1 MIHRMYPVV
10 FVALMALPAGAQD
23 RGVLAID
30 EEAGRYAFSFDSEA
44 DALNMCGTTGCEVV
58 ATFSACLA
66 VAYSRVMI
74 QQEQSVWTWIEADT
88 EEAAGRE
95 ALDDCERS
103 GGAACEVLNV
113 YCAADSEN
121 SRAAS
126 TAGQQP
132 PPATAPAQLPPEIE
146 ADRFLLQVETAIQEQ
161 DFQGAKTTIDRILE
175 LQAEHNLELPEQFSF
190 QYAQVLERLGL
201 YDEAMETVTRY
212 LTRVGRAGEFYR
224 EALALLND
232 AESAKATAI
241 EAAAEAARRPAG
253 ETRVFDGMEFVW
265 VPAGEF
271 RMGSNSPEMLAYQ
284 GGQIVV
290 TQVRISRGFW
300 LGKYEVTQAE
310 WQGVMGSNPSN
321 YERCGARCPVENVSW
336 NDAQEFIGRL
346 NGRSGGNRYRLPTG
360 AEWEYAARAGT
371 TGDRY
376 GDVDAIAWHE
386 DNSVGGGPKPV
397 GQKAPNAWGLHDMLG
412 NVLELVEDWDG
423 EYPGGTVTD
432 PQGPPSGSNR
442 VIRGGSNSQPARSIL
457 VSARIPF
464 PPDGNLP
471 WIGFRLLRT
480 E

>member
-1 MIHRMYPVV
+1 MIHRMYPVA

-66 VAYSRVMI
+66 VAYSQVMI

-88 EEAAGRE
+88 EGTARRE
-95 ALDDCERS
+95 ALDECERS

-161 DFQGAKTTIDRILE
+161 DVQGAKTTIDRILE
-175 LQAEHNLELPEQFSF
+175 LQAAHDLELPEQFSF

-232 AESAKATAI
+232 AESAKATSI
-241 EAAAEAARRPAG
+241 EAAVEAARRRAG
-253 ETRVFDGMEFVW
+253 ELRVFDGMEFVW

-271 RMGSNSPEMLAYQ
+271 RMGSTSEEADADEQP
-284 GGQIVV
+284 V

-300 LGKYEVTQAE
+300 LGQYEVTQGQWEA
-310 WQGVMGSNPSN
+310 VMGSNPS
-321 YERCGARCPVENVSW
+321 RFSGCGQCPVEHVSW

-346 NGRSGGNRYRLPTG
+346 NERSGGNRYRLPTE

-376 GDVDAIAWHE
+376 GNLDAIGWYWN
-386 DNSVGGGPKPV
+386 NSGVRTHPV

-412 NVLELVEDWDG
+412 NVSEWVEDWYGD
-423 EYPGGTVTD
+423 YPGGTVTD
-432 PQGPPSGSNR
+432 PRGPASGSRRVNRGGGWVINAGYCRSSLRRIGPPG
-442 VIRGGSNSQPARSIL
+442 IRI
-457 VSARIPF
+457 
-464 PPDGNLP
+464 DNL
-471 WIGFRLLRT
+471 GFRLLRT